1 MDCGRISD
9 PSKRTD
15 VSPASSIERLQMEV
29 MAEVRLQ
36 LQDTGHERVHLRRL
50 GNLEEFYEAGLAGCG
65 APWHQDGETIHRS
78 VDTPIFPT
86 TC

>member
-1 MDCGRISD
+1 MVCGRISD

-15 VSPASSIERLQMEV
+15 VSPASSIVERLQMEV

-65 APWHQDGETIHRS
+65 APWHQDGEETHS
-78 VDTPIFPT
+78 
-86 TC
+86 

>member
-1 MDCGRISD
+1 MVRRRISD
-9 PSKRTD
+9 PSESYRQM
-15 VSPASSIERLQMEV
+15 SGELLGHLQMEV

-65 APWHQDGETIHRS
+65 APWHQDGEETHS
-78 VDTPIFPT
+78 
-86 TC
+86 